1 MSQRESTTSLAEG
14 DLERVLIVGGPVDID
29 MGQTGP
35 YDLFG
40 REIPVIVIR
49 RSEERIV
56 DLKIDADVEMPRGPG
71 PAPRRPPVPT
81 TAPEHVED
89 GLTRA
94 SRRRMKKLL
103 RSKPT

>member
-1 MSQRESTTSLAEG
+1 MSQRDSTASLVEG
-14 DLERVLIVGGPVDID
+14 HLERVLIVGDPVDID
-29 MGQTGP
+29 MGRTGP

-40 REIPVIVIR
+40 HEIPVIEIR
-49 RSEERIV
+49 RSDERII
-56 DLKIDADVEMPRGPG
+56 DLKIDADVQMPRGPG
-71 PAPRRPPVPT
+71 PGPRRPPVPT